1 MSKTW
6 KKICIAAASV
16 LAFVILLMIV
26 FIPVTGEYDDT
37 DCWNQFEEFDIAS
50 LDTVEVTGEDF
61 KILQLTDLHYWMPHK
76 ASQTDDIVKTLVEQ
90 NQPDM
95 IVLTGDTVFG
105 PANTVYVPHVIDL
118 MESFEILWAIVY
130 GNHDSE
136 YKADKF
142 WQGEKYE
149 AAEHCLY
156 HNGPYNI
163 GGTGNYV
170 VNLTKDGEP
179 FYSLVMMD
187 SNMYMEY
194 DGKTEYGCFE
204 LGQVSWY
211 EYMITNLQAH
221 GYDKSMMFF
230 HIPLVEYSIAFD
242 EWEEGGFDESIGFGE
257 KREEECNSPCNTG
270 MFGMIKKLGSTTHT
284 FCGHD
289 HINNYSVEYQ
299 GVTLTYG
306 LKSST
311 QIYHD
316 EDMVGGTLITID
328 SDKNVTVEHKYL
340 DV

>member
-6 KKICIAAASV
+6 KICCAAAAIA
-16 LAFVILLMIV
+16 LAFIILVMIL
-26 FIPVTGEYDDT
+26 FIPAKGPYDDT
-37 DCWNQFEEFDIAS
+37 DCWNQFEDFDISS
-50 LDTVEVTGEDF
+50 LDTVEVTGEEF

-76 ASQTDDIVKTLVEQ
+76 AKATDNVVKTLVEQ

-95 IVLTGDTVFG
+95 IVITGDSVFG
-105 PANTVYVPHVIDL
+105 PANLVYVPHIIDL
-118 MESFEILWAIVY
+118 MESFEIPWAIVY

-136 YKADKF
+136 GKADKF
-142 WQGEKYE
+142 WVGEKYE
-149 AAEHCLY
+149 EAEHCLY

-194 DGKTEYGCFE
+194 DGKQEYACFE

-211 EYMITNLQAH
+211 EYMITNLQAN

-230 HIPLVEYSIAFD
+230 HIPLVEYGIAYD
-242 EWEEGGFDESIGFGE
+242 EWEKGGFDESTGFGE

-289 HINNYSVEYQ
+289 HVNNYSVEYD
-299 GVTLTYG
+299 GVVLSYG
-306 LKSST
+306 LKSSS
-311 QIYHD
+311 QFYHD
-316 EDMVGGTLITID
+316 DDMIGGTLITID
-328 SDKNVTVEHKYL
+328 TERNVEIEHKYIEA
-340 DV
+340 

>member
-1 MSKTW
+1 MTKKW
-6 KKICIAAASV
+6 KKIYITAAC
-16 LAFVILLMIV
+16 LTAFAILMMILFV
-26 FIPVTGEYDDT
+26 PLKGKYKDT
-37 DCWNQFEEFDIAS
+37 DCWNAFKKFDINS

-76 ASQTDDIVKTLVEQ
+76 TSQTDKIVKTLVEE

-95 IVLTGDTVFG
+95 IVLTGDSVFG
-105 PANTVYVPHVIDL
+105 PANTVFVPHVIDL
-118 MESFEILWAIVY
+118 MESFEIPWAIVY

-136 YKADKF
+136 FKADKF

-170 VNLTKDGEP
+170 VNLTKDGAP

-187 SNMYMEY
+187 SNMYMKY
-194 DGKTEYGCFE
+194 NGKTEYACFE

-211 EYMITNLQAH
+211 EYMITNLQAN

-230 HIPLVEYSIAFD
+230 HIPLIEYGIAYD
-242 EWEEGGFDESIGFGE
+242 EWKEGGFDESVGFGE
-257 KREEECNSPCNTG
+257 KREEECSSPCNTG

-299 GVTLTYG
+299 GVVLSYG

-311 QIYHD
+311 QLYHD
-316 EDMVGGTLITID
+316 EDMVGGTLITIN
-328 SDKNVTVEHKYL
+328 SDRDVTVEHKY
-340 DV
+340 VEV

>member
-16 LAFVILLMIV
+16 LAFVILLMIL
-26 FIPVTGEYDDT
+26 FIPAKGEYDDT
-37 DCWNQFEEFDIAS
+37 DCWNQFEEFDIQS
-50 LDTVEVTGEDF
+50 LDTVEVTGEEF

-76 ASQTDDIVKTLVEQ
+76 TSQTDDIVETLVEE

-105 PANTVYVPHVIDL
+105 PANTVFVPHVIDL
-118 MESFEILWAIVY
+118 MESFELPWAIVY

-136 YKADKF
+136 FKADKF
-142 WQGEKYE
+142 WQGERYE

-187 SNMYMEY
+187 SNMYMTY
-194 DGKTEYGCFE
+194 DGKTEYACFE

-230 HIPLVEYSIAFD
+230 HIPLVEYGIAFD

-270 MFGMIKKLGSTTHT
+270 MFDMIKKLGSTTHT

-311 QIYHD
+311 QLYYD

-328 SDKNVTVEHKYL
+328 SDRNVTVEHKYL

>member
-16 LAFVILLMIV
+16 LAFVILLMIL
-26 FIPVTGEYDDT
+26 FIPAKGEYDDT
-37 DCWNQFEEFDIAS
+37 DCWNQFEEFDIQS
-50 LDTVEVTGEDF
+50 LDTVEVTGEEF

-76 ASQTDDIVKTLVEQ
+76 TSQTDDIVETLVEE

-105 PANTVYVPHVIDL
+105 PANTVFVPHVIDL
-118 MESFEILWAIVY
+118 MESFEIPWAIVY

-136 YKADKF
+136 FKADKF
-142 WQGEKYE
+142 WQGERYE

-187 SNMYMEY
+187 SNMYMTY
-194 DGKTEYGCFE
+194 DGKTEYACFE
-204 LGQVSWY
+204 LGQISWY

-230 HIPLVEYSIAFD
+230 HIPLVEYGIAFD

-270 MFGMIKKLGSTTHT
+270 MFDMIKKLGSTTHT

-311 QIYHD
+311 QLYHD

-328 SDKNVTVEHKYL
+328 SDRNVTVEHKYL